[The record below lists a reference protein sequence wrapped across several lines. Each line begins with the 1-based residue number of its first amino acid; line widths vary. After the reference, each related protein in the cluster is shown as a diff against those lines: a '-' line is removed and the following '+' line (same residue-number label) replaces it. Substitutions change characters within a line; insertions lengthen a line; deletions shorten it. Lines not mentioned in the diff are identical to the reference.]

1 MIHEKTDTRNG
12 KDGNRALKHETFI
25 KTQLHIA
32 HVPMNY
38 SSRGECGKAKHWLEV
53 LVISR
58 QLCNTLTET
67 HKLREKLQF
76 SKQRQKKQS
85 GSRNYF
91 FNLNNKSKIKQC
103 FGRQNSAKTLKLPL
117 SVEQIRGI
125 KSVTRLRLG

>member
-12 KDGNRALKHETFI
+12 KDGNCALKHETFI

-58 QLCNTLTET
+58 QLCNTLTEA

-76 SKQRQKKQS
+76 SKQTTKEAKWVQELLFQPKQ
-85 GSRNYF
+85 
-91 FNLNNKSKIKQC
+91 
-103 FGRQNSAKTLKLPL
+103 
-117 SVEQIRGI
+117 
-125 KSVTRLRLG
+125 